1 MIVFKKK
8 EFTIP
13 EGHYTGPKDI
23 DKVPGAIETITK
35 GALGGAGVGAVA
47 GAVLEDTTVLEGA
60 VTGAKW
66 GTLGGIIAKLFLNY
80 IHKPMS
86 HVKYQ
91 EVDKNIRRQFGIFR
105 MSGVTV
111 GDTLDKRAKLD
122 DKFSFNDRNV
132 SQYKINFAIHN
143 NTITMYTFG
152 MTKEELDKTSDTLD
166 YYCKKYFSME
176 YTAKII
182 NQKVNSYSV
191 DIVFTNYHA
200 MCQFIMELSEKLNTK
215 INLLDNNAIV
225 SARLEEAANGEE
237 ERSFSVPGFDIR
249 KHELMKMLLTGIS
262 KGIGNSFRLGNNM
275 IVQAVQGA
283 VKGGLEELTS
293 GDLQKLG
300 LPLTRGEYTNA
311 YLKEALKRL
320 HYVEGFN
327 YTIGEETSEANMSLV
342 SGVLIVS
349 VIKKESGDIDKKVW
363 KALKAKIRRS
373 DTGRVIVYTYAMKDK
388 SEFDLVLK
396 KLMSVKTKF
405 NIYDN

>member
-23 DKVPGAIETITK
+23 DKIPGAVETITK
-35 GALGGAGVGAVA
+35 GALGGASVGAIA
-47 GAVLEDTTVLEGA
+47 GAVIEDTTILEGA

-66 GTLGGIIAKLFLNY
+66 GTLGGIVAKLFLNY
-80 IHKPMS
+80 VHKPMS

-122 DKFSFNDRNV
+122 DKFSFNDREV
-132 SQYKINFAIHN
+132 SKYKINFAIHN
-143 NTITMYTFG
+143 DTITMYTFG
-152 MTKEELDKTSDTLD
+152 MTKEELDKTSKTLD

-191 DIVFTNYHA
+191 DIVFTNYST
-200 MCQFIMELSEKLNTK
+200 MCQFIMELSTTLNTK

-225 SARLEEAANGEE
+225 SARLEEAAGGEDE
-237 ERSFSVPGFDIR
+237 KTFSVPGFDIR

-262 KGIGNSFRLGNNM
+262 KGIGNSFRTGSNA
-275 IVQAVQGA
+275 ISQAVQGA
-283 VKGGLEELTS
+283 VKGGLEALTS

-311 YLKEALKRL
+311 YLKEALNRL

-327 YTIGEETSEANMSLV
+327 YTVGEDKAEANMSLV

-349 VIKKESGDIDKKVW
+349 VLKKESGDIDKKVW

-396 KLMSVKTKF
+396 KLMSVKAKF